1 MHLPIILLIEKSDF
15 YYLYGS
21 MEQIILKF
29 SENARLADAEL
40 LDESL
45 IKAIRIVEEKFK
57 SDEDVERIL
66 VL

>member
-1 MHLPIILLIEKSDF
+1 MLIEKSDF

-29 SENARLADAEL
+29 SENARLTDAEL
-40 LDESL
+40 LDEGL
-45 IKAIRIVEEKFK
+45 IKTISIVGEKFK
-57 SDEDVERIL
+57 RDEDVERIL